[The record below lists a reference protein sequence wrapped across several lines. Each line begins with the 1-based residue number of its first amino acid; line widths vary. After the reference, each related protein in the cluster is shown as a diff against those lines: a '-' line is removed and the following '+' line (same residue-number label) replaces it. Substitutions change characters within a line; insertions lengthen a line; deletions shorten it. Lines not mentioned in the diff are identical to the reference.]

1 MDTAARISA
10 LTADSPPEEVS
21 AVLSTAASA
30 AETASE
36 SEGPALTTAL
46 ADALLALPV
55 SVSTTGA
62 GQHLC
67 RLTAELAKR
76 EENRSRLSVSS
87 LLRRL
92 VEVLAAAA
100 EPKED
105 VDDLVQPCRALGNL
119 CYEGEPARAGLLEPP
134 GPVALTAAVLKA
146 TTAGKE
152 GARAREVA
160 SGLVLNFINDYPAGV
175 DWAVDSESLNRL
187 IVACCDDVT
196 QSSLV
201 RHTLVAAAVVVDSPR
216 REALLGSRLAAL
228 LAVCLLPQREPSV
241 LEEALETAA
250 AWCRH
255 DEARLALAHG
265 GVADSLVCLLP
276 AANCPAEAR
285 ALLVELLSGDQA
297 MAAVYRRGEGAVYKE
312 VRRWLAEGGA
322 AETLTACACDALS
335 NFATNDDHATGMVR
349 SGVHLDLVPPLKSDS
364 ARLQMAALSLL
375 RNLCLPSANKV
386 ALLEAGTL
394 DHLLSLSVVE
404 QPALFKY
411 YGTLRLLV
419 ADSGAACGRLA
430 NHPGLLEQ
438 VVAAARGDGPYGVQH
453 EACRLLARLV
463 RTAQSSD
470 VSRAVVSAGGHSSL
484 VRLLR
489 ADNAVMTNEAI
500 MALCHT
506 APLTEAAEIVSSEL
520 ADAMTAVMN
529 NTEFPFQVKEN
540 AATLLILLRSREPE
554 VAEALSGVPQL
565 DPASA
570 VDR

>member
-1 MDTAARISA
+1 MDNAARISA

-21 AVLSTAASA
+21 AVLSAAASA

-36 SEGPALTTAL
+36 SEDASLTTAL
-46 ADALLALPV
+46 ADALLALPA

-76 EENRSRLSVSS
+76 EENRARLSVPS
-87 LLRRL
+87 LLGRL

-119 CYEGEPARAGLLEPP
+119 CYEGEPARAGLVEPP
-134 GPVALTAAVLKA
+134 GPEALTAAVLKA

-187 IVACCDDVT
+187 IASCCDDVT
-196 QSSLV
+196 QSSLL
-201 RHTLVAAAVVVDSPR
+201 RHALVAAAVVVDSPR

-241 LEEALETAA
+241 LEEALENAA

-276 AANCPAEAR
+276 AVNCPAEAR

-386 ALLEAGTL
+386 ALLEAGML

-404 QPALFKY
+404 QPALFKD
-411 YGTLRLLV
+411 LRV
-419 ADSGAACGRLA
+419 D
-430 NHPGLLEQ
+430 E
-438 VVAAARGDGPYGVQH
+438 VAA
-453 EACRLLARLV
+453 LA
-463 RTAQSSD
+463 
-470 VSRAVVSAGGHSSL
+470 AGYCSSL
-484 VRLLR
+484 
-489 ADNAVMTNEAI
+489 E
-500 MALCHT
+500 
-506 APLTEAAEIVSSEL
+506 
-520 ADAMTAVMN
+520 
-529 NTEFPFQVKEN
+529 K
-540 AATLLILLRSREPE
+540 
-554 VAEALSGVPQL
+554 
-565 DPASA
+565 
-570 VDR
+570 

>member
-1 MDTAARISA
+1 MNTAARISA

-21 AVLSTAASA
+21 AVLSAAASA

-36 SEGPALTTAL
+36 SEDAALTTAL
-46 ADALLALPV
+46 ADGLLALPA

-76 EENRSRLSVSS
+76 EENRARLSVPS

-92 VEVLAAAA
+92 VEVLAAAG

-134 GPVALTAAVLKA
+134 GPAALTAAVLKA

-152 GARAREVA
+152 GVRAREVA
-160 SGLVLNFINDYPAGV
+160 SGLVLNFINDYQAGV

-187 IVACCDDVT
+187 IASCCDDVT
-196 QSSLV
+196 QSSLL

-250 AWCRH
+250 AWCPH

-276 AANCPAEAR
+276 AVNCPSEAR

-312 VRRWLAEGGA
+312 VRRWLAEGGGA

-386 ALLEAGTL
+386 ALLETGML

-404 QPALFKY
+404 QPALFK
-411 YGTLRLLV
+411 
-419 ADSGAACGRLA
+419 
-430 NHPGLLEQ
+430 
-438 VVAAARGDGPYGVQH
+438 
-453 EACRLLARLV
+453 
-463 RTAQSSD
+463 
-470 VSRAVVSAGGHSSL
+470 
-484 VRLLR
+484 
-489 ADNAVMTNEAI
+489 
-500 MALCHT
+500 
-506 APLTEAAEIVSSEL
+506 TEE
-520 ADAMTAVMN
+520 
-529 NTEFPFQVKEN
+529 
-540 AATLLILLRSREPE
+540 
-554 VAEALSGVPQL
+554 
-565 DPASA
+565 
-570 VDR
+570 